1 MSHPNARIRD
11 LGRILPLLASSML
24 AGDNVDVHCVSGLCR
39 SRLGAAIII
48 AAVEGIN
55 LREAMARVERL
66 RGVAMSKAKDS
77 MLGNDWTVLEIK
89 KQLELFTPYHSYA
102 NFMDESYPSTHAEVG
117 EGRTIRTLCGQ
128 ARYARESSAAVTI
141 YECLHV
147 ARRECSSFCSYC
159 QDKMVAS
166 AQLEVQKVYGA

>member
-1 MSHPNARIRD
+1 M
-11 LGRILPLLASSML
+11 G
-24 AGDNVDVHCVSGLCR
+24 
-39 SRLGAAIII
+39 
-48 AAVEGIN
+48 
-55 LREAMARVERL
+55 
-66 RGVAMSKAKDS
+66 KAEDS
-77 MLGNDWTVLEIK
+77 MLDNDWAVLEIE

-128 ARYARESSAAVTI
+128 TRYAKRGSSAAVKI
-141 YECLHV
+141 YRCLHA
-147 ARRECSSFCSYC
+147 ARRECRSFCSYC